1 MTDILENLSEIQ
13 KKIVTDTEGAVLVLA
28 GAGSGKTRV
37 LTHRVAYIVSK
48 LGVPG
53 WNILAITFTNKA
65 TAEMRERLEVLLG
78 ADNGVWV
85 STFHSFSA
93 SILRKFS
100 EHIGF
105 KQNFSIYDETDSKR
119 VIAKAMREL
128 RIESAQLKETMK
140 EHISR
145 AKNAGL
151 SPEEYFK
158 DINGLVDSAYD
169 IMRVHERYNE
179 LLINSNAMDFD
190 DLLHKMKELLLTSEE
205 ALGYL
210 RRRFRYI
217 HVDEF
222 QDTNKVQY
230 EIVRL
235 IAGDN
240 GNIFVVG
247 DDDQSIYGWRGAEIK
262 NILNFDKEFPGT
274 KIYKL
279 VENYRST
286 PEILETANRLIS
298 FNTERHEK
306 KLVPILNSG
315 VDVTYYSAYNDMQE
329 ADWVIDKIRFLI
341 ARYGYRKSDF
351 AILVRATSLTRLF
364 EAALAKTGVKYRVL
378 GGIKFYDR
386 KEIQDVLAYMRLVSN
401 NADNEA
407 LERIINMPQRG
418 IGDATVQRL
427 REFARSQSLSM
438 LDACYS
444 TLLPAQIKK
453 KVEPFAALIGE
464 LMNRAHIKLLDFVG
478 FLVEKVGFERYYTA
492 AGSEEEAA
500 RWENIKEFMAEV
512 GQFEEKN
519 PEADLNDFLQT
530 VSLVRDDSEDESD
543 RDKVTVATMHAV
555 KGLEFKVVFAVGLEE
570 GTFPSAQALKADAG
584 AMEEERRV
592 MYVAITRAKERLFI
606 TNASRR
612 FKFNHVEPCL
622 QSRFVEES
630 KGGDVGAYTLMKQR
644 SDYVSGLKPKPAFL
658 SERRYPKQ
666 VLPAKPAKPAV
677 MKDLSGFVRGAAV
690 RHPRYGEGVIMSVS
704 GSGKDQ
710 TATVS
715 FKELGVKKFVL
726 QLAPL
731 TLKE

>member
-1 MTDILENLSEIQ
+1 MTDILEYLSEIQ

-145 AKNAGL
+145 AKNAGI

-169 IMRVHERYNE
+169 IMRVYERYNE

-262 NILNFDKEFPGT
+262 NILNFDKEFLGT

-298 FNTERHEK
+298 FNMNCQ
-306 KLVPILNSG
+306 PS
-315 VDVTYYSAYNDMQE
+315 TYC
-329 ADWVIDKIRFLI
+329 V
-341 ARYGYRKSDF
+341 
-351 AILVRATSLTRLF
+351 
-364 EAALAKTGVKYRVL
+364 
-378 GGIKFYDR
+378 
-386 KEIQDVLAYMRLVSN
+386 
-401 NADNEA
+401 
-407 LERIINMPQRG
+407 
-418 IGDATVQRL
+418 
-427 REFARSQSLSM
+427 
-438 LDACYS
+438 
-444 TLLPAQIKK
+444 
-453 KVEPFAALIGE
+453 
-464 LMNRAHIKLLDFVG
+464 
-478 FLVEKVGFERYYTA
+478 
-492 AGSEEEAA
+492 
-500 RWENIKEFMAEV
+500 
-512 GQFEEKN
+512 
-519 PEADLNDFLQT
+519 
-530 VSLVRDDSEDESD
+530 
-543 RDKVTVATMHAV
+543 
-555 KGLEFKVVFAVGLEE
+555 
-570 GTFPSAQALKADAG
+570 
-584 AMEEERRV
+584 
-592 MYVAITRAKERLFI
+592 
-606 TNASRR
+606 
-612 FKFNHVEPCL
+612 
-622 QSRFVEES
+622 
-630 KGGDVGAYTLMKQR
+630 
-644 SDYVSGLKPKPAFL
+644 
-658 SERRYPKQ
+658 
-666 VLPAKPAKPAV
+666 
-677 MKDLSGFVRGAAV
+677 
-690 RHPRYGEGVIMSVS
+690 
-704 GSGKDQ
+704 
-710 TATVS
+710 
-715 FKELGVKKFVL
+715 
-726 QLAPL
+726 
-731 TLKE
+731 